1 MSALT
6 SSLQFS
12 ASPYRIVGV
21 GNAGVNFLDHLLLNN
36 PFFSG
41 LVALNNDLDALTSSV
56 VPTQLAL
63 PPEQELLAALE
74 EVLPQF
80 EAEIQGA
87 SVILFCA
94 GLGGETASTLLPHLA
109 AAAKKAK
116 KLTLACVTQPF
127 SFEGKRAQSLAAEA
141 ASSLKQICDGV
152 VILDNNQVASSGP
165 SKAALG
171 ETFNAS
177 DEAMQVFLPNMLAM
191 LSSKGPVRINR
202 SHLLKALSRA
212 GEKIYF
218 GYGQASGSN
227 RLHEAVERLFKS
239 PQLQGGRVLAKCSA
253 IFMQLR
259 GPKDLS
265 FAEAQA
271 AMQEVERIVGEE
283 SDIQLSVSAEEP
295 AGAALQIF
303 ILAVEEKEEKKEI
316 VPNVEN
322 IPASIPKK
330 SEPSEP
336 SPAAPVPKAS
346 IAELPLDL
354 LELNLPEEAI
364 ESQKSATAKPVTKV
378 KQTQGALN
386 FTAAQRGRF
395 DKSEPTI
402 VEGEDLDTPTYL
414 RQGLK
419 LT

>member
-218 GYGQASGSN
+218 G
-227 RLHEAVERLFKS
+227 
-239 PQLQGGRVLAKCSA
+239 
-253 IFMQLR
+253 
-259 GPKDLS
+259 
-265 FAEAQA
+265 
-271 AMQEVERIVGEE
+271 
-283 SDIQLSVSAEEP
+283 
-295 AGAALQIF
+295 
-303 ILAVEEKEEKKEI
+303 
-316 VPNVEN
+316 
-322 IPASIPKK
+322 
-330 SEPSEP
+330 
-336 SPAAPVPKAS
+336 
-346 IAELPLDL
+346 
-354 LELNLPEEAI
+354 
-364 ESQKSATAKPVTKV
+364 
-378 KQTQGALN
+378 
-386 FTAAQRGRF
+386 
-395 DKSEPTI
+395 
-402 VEGEDLDTPTYL
+402 
-414 RQGLK
+414 
-419 LT
+419 

>member
-1 MSALT
+1 M
-6 SSLQFS
+6 
-12 ASPYRIVGV
+12 
-21 GNAGVNFLDHLLLNN
+21 
-36 PFFSG
+36 
-41 LVALNNDLDALTSSV
+41 
-56 VPTQLAL
+56 
-63 PPEQELLAALE
+63 
-74 EVLPQF
+74 
-80 EAEIQGA
+80 
-87 SVILFCA
+87 
-94 GLGGETASTLLPHLA
+94 
-109 AAAKKAK
+109 
-116 KLTLACVTQPF
+116 
-127 SFEGKRAQSLAAEA
+127 
-141 ASSLKQICDGV
+141 
-152 VILDNNQVASSGP
+152 ILDNNRVASSGA

-171 ETFNAS
+171 ETFTAS

-202 SHLLKALSRA
+202 SHLLKAISRA

-271 AMQEVERIVGEE
+271 AMQEVERVVGEE
-283 SDIQLSVSAEEP
+283 SNIQLSVSAEEP
-295 AGAALQIF
+295 DGAALQIF
-303 ILAVEEKEEKKEI
+303 ILAVEEKAEKKEV
-316 VPNVEN
+316 VPNVEK
-322 IPASIPKK
+322 IPASVPKK
-330 SEPSEP
+330 SEPLEP
-336 SPAAPVPKAS
+336 SPAAPLPKPS
-346 IAELPLDL
+346 VTELPLDL
-354 LELNLPEEAI
+354 PQLNLSEGTL
-364 ESQKSATAKPVTKV
+364 ESQKPATAKSVTKV
-378 KQTQGALN
+378 KQMQGALN

-414 RQGLK
+414 RLGLK

>member
-1 MSALT
+1 
-6 SSLQFS
+6 
-12 ASPYRIVGV
+12 
-21 GNAGVNFLDHLLLNN
+21 
-36 PFFSG
+36 
-41 LVALNNDLDALTSSV
+41 
-56 VPTQLAL
+56 
-63 PPEQELLAALE
+63 
-74 EVLPQF
+74 
-80 EAEIQGA
+80 
-87 SVILFCA
+87 
-94 GLGGETASTLLPHLA
+94 
-109 AAAKKAK
+109 
-116 KLTLACVTQPF
+116 
-127 SFEGKRAQSLAAEA
+127 
-141 ASSLKQICDGV
+141 
-152 VILDNNQVASSGP
+152 
-165 SKAALG
+165 
-171 ETFNAS
+171 
-177 DEAMQVFLPNMLAM
+177 
-191 LSSKGPVRINR
+191 
-202 SHLLKALSRA
+202 
-212 GEKIYF
+212 
-218 GYGQASGSN
+218 
-227 RLHEAVERLFKS
+227 
-239 PQLQGGRVLAKCSA
+239 
-253 IFMQLR
+253 
-259 GPKDLS
+259 
-265 FAEAQA
+265 
-271 AMQEVERIVGEE
+271 MQEVERIVGEE